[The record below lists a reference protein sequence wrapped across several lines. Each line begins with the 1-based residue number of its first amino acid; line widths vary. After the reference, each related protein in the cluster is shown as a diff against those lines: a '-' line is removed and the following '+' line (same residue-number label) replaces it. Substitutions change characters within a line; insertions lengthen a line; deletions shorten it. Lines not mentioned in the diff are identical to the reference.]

1 MFPSFKTMVCFAVVI
16 ALAAGVLFGRDAI
29 PYAKTAVKQAR
40 QSVQDAV
47 PTEFDLDR
55 ASMELGESD
64 SELLEFRK
72 RVAELEVDLE
82 DQKGRLEETERDT
95 SRLRGEVEGLSRVYE
110 TSGRGSIMSVVWNGR
125 EVASTEIASQLNTC
139 IQRIEHLGDRRDLLG
154 RVIDEREITLT
165 NAKQALTNGSNRR
178 EELALVLESCRFE
191 LECDKFLGTDA
202 EFGDASSSLQAAE
215 VILASAARDSRVRQ
229 KVRSS
234 VGSRTDFA
242 FSGVLQGDAL
252 IDRARALLGAEE
264 PNSSIQGEST
274 TRW

>member
-1 MFPSFKTMVCFAVVI
+1 MVCFAVVI
-16 ALAAGVLFGRDAI
+16 ALAAGVLFGKDAI
-29 PYAKTAVKQAR
+29 PYAKTAVEQAR
-40 QSVQDAV
+40 QSAHEAV
-47 PTEFDLDR
+47 PTDFDLDR

-82 DQKGRLEETERDT
+82 DQKVRLEETQRDS

-139 IQRIEHLGDRRDLLG
+139 IQRIEHLGDRRELLG

-202 EFGDASSSLQAAE
+202 EFGEASSSLQAAE
-215 VILASAARDSRVRQ
+215 VILASAAKDSRVRR
-229 KVRSS
+229 KIRSS

-242 FSGVLQGDAL
+242 SSGVLQGDAL

-264 PNSSIQGEST
+264 PSSSIQGELT

>member
-202 EFGDASSSLQAAE
+202 EFGEASSSLQAAE

-242 FSGVLQGDAL
+242 SSGVLQGDAL

-264 PNSSIQGEST
+264 PNSSIQGELT

>member
-1 MFPSFKTMVCFAVVI
+1 
-16 ALAAGVLFGRDAI
+16 
-29 PYAKTAVKQAR
+29 
-40 QSVQDAV
+40 
-47 PTEFDLDR
+47 
-55 ASMELGESD
+55 
-64 SELLEFRK
+64 
-72 RVAELEVDLE
+72 
-82 DQKGRLEETERDT
+82 
-95 SRLRGEVEGLSRVYE
+95 
-110 TSGRGSIMSVVWNGR
+110 MSVVWNGR

-202 EFGDASSSLQAAE
+202 EFGEASSSLQAAE

-242 FSGVLQGDAL
+242 SSGVLQGDAL

-264 PNSSIQGEST
+264 PNSSIQGELT

>member
-1 MFPSFKTMVCFAVVI
+1 MFPSLKTLVCFGLVL

-29 PYAKTAVKQAR
+29 PYAKTAVNQAR
-40 QSVQDAV
+40 QSVQDAI
-47 PTEFDLDR
+47 PTDFDLDR

-64 SELLEFRK
+64 SELSEFRK

-82 DQKGRLEETERDT
+82 DQKGRLEDAERDT
-95 SRLRGEVEGLSRVYE
+95 SSLRSEVEGLSQLYE

-139 IQRIEHLGDRRDLLG
+139 IQRIEYLGDRRELLG
-154 RVIDEREITLT
+154 RVIDERQITLK

-191 LECDKFLGTDA
+191 LECDRFLGTDA
-202 EFGDASSSLQAAE
+202 EFGEASSSLQVAE
-215 VILASAARDSRVRQ
+215 EILASAARDSRVRQ

-234 VGSRTDFA
+234 VGSRSDFA
-242 FSGVLQGDAL
+242 SSGVLQGDAL
-252 IDRARALLGAEE
+252 IDRARTLLGAEKS
-264 PNSSIQGEST
+264 NSIVPGELT

>member
-242 FSGVLQGDAL
+242 SSGVLQGDAL

-264 PNSSIQGEST
+264 PNSSIQGELT

>member
-202 EFGDASSSLQAAE
+202 EFGEASSSLPAAE

-242 FSGVLQGDAL
+242 SSGVLQGDAL

-264 PNSSIQGEST
+264 PNSSIQGELT